1 MTGLQAWGEQ
11 GRRSWKAAVVDAE
24 WGDGKAAA
32 TLRKALGLL
41 EPVEWRRGGLV
52 CVKPNLTTG
61 KSAEGSG
68 ITTPRDMVEA
78 VIGEIDRATG
88 GTCDI
93 AIVESDSDGR
103 IADTF
108 AALGYDELAAR
119 HPNVRLVDLG
129 KEPSSKVIL
138 PEWSGVRMVQVPD
151 LLLEADHFVNVAN
164 LKRHV
169 QERLTCCWKNLYGL
183 PADHLTRQRYHQYM
197 GPILFALNYLFWG
210 DLSVIDARTAL
221 GGTGPLAGFPAEF
234 GKMIVSRNPLAADA
248 AAARVIGESA
258 EKTPTLRHAMR
269 RLGVREKDLE
279 VVGDAF
285 EAKRLDFVPERVFR
299 ATRFGL
305 WWRRPAAWLENVA
318 LVGMLAGV
326 ALRMGKASDFAG
338 GGVQSLGTS
347 LRVAWRLLSSIDL
360 SEKVYE

>member
-1 MTGLQAWGEQ
+1 MKNLKEWSAEC
-11 GRRSWKAAVVDAE
+11 RSEWRAAVVNAG
-24 WGDGKAAA
+24 WGEGEASAAF
-32 TLRKALGLL
+32 RKALGLL
-41 EPVEWRRGGLV
+41 PAVEWRPGGLV
-52 CVKPNLTTG
+52 CIKPNLTTG

-68 ITTPRDMVEA
+68 ITTPRDAVDA
-78 VIGEIDRATG
+78 VIGEINRATG
-88 GTCDI
+88 EQCDI

-108 AALGYDELAAR
+108 RSLGYDELTKQHR
-119 HPNVRLVDLG
+119 NVRLVDLG
-129 KEPSSKVIL
+129 KEPSCKVIL
-138 PEWSGVRMVQVPD
+138 PDWCGVRMVQLPEI
-151 LLLEADHFVNVAN
+151 LLDADHFVNVAN

-221 GGTGPLAGFPAEF
+221 GGTGPLAGFPAAY
-234 GKMIVSRNPLAADA
+234 GKMIVSRNPLAADV
-248 AAARVIGESA
+248 AAARVIGEA
-258 EKTPTLRHAMR
+258 AGKTPALRHAMR
-269 RLGVREKDLE
+269 RLGMAEKDLE

-305 WWRRPAAWLENVA
+305 WWRRPAAWLENLA